1 MRYKLQAME
10 SQRDYMSRRAR
21 EEQAAAERAA
31 SEKVRELH
39 MELATRYR
47 EAADAD
53 PELRVV
59 DVKLRP
65 GLPSDFRIIE

>member
-1 MRYKLQAME
+1 ME

-21 EEQAAAERAA
+21 EEQGAAERAA

-39 MELATRYR
+39 MELAARYR

-59 DVKLRP
+59 DA
-65 GLPSDFRIIE
+65 

>member
-1 MRYKLQAME
+1 ME
-10 SQRDYMSRRAR
+10 LQRDYMSRRAR
-21 EEQAAAERAA
+21 EEQGAAERAA

-39 MELATRYR
+39 MELAARYR

-59 DVKLRP
+59 DEKLRS

>member
-1 MRYKLQAME
+1 MRYKLKIME

-21 EEQAAAERAA
+21 EEQGAAERAA

-39 MELATRYR
+39 MELAARYR

-53 PELRVV
+53 PELRVA
-59 DVKLRP
+59 DVKVRA
-65 GLPSDFRIIE
+65 GLPSDFRILE

>member
-1 MRYKLQAME
+1 ME

-21 EEQAAAERAA
+21 EEQGAAGRAA

-39 MELATRYR
+39 MELAARYR

-59 DVKLRP
+59 DVKVRA